1 MKKRIKDK
9 SALNII
15 FKIID
20 SESSGL
26 GIGNMTSQILAVF
39 YLNDLDHYIKENLK
53 IKYYVRYQDDFLL
66 FHYSKDY
73 LNFCF
78 DKIKEFLQKEK
89 LNLNPKSR
97 IYKNTNQFIFLGRT
111 FKGKFAKYREIK
123 RKIKYK
129 KFLYESGTISLN
141 NFVSSLICY
150 QSLSKPYKLQKR

>member
-78 DKIKEFLQKEK
+78 DKIKEFL
-89 LNLNPKSR
+89 
-97 IYKNTNQFIFLGRT
+97 
-111 FKGKFAKYREIK
+111 
-123 RKIKYK
+123 
-129 KFLYESGTISLN
+129 YESGTISLN